1 VNKTS
6 HGAASLDYLALVE
19 EARRPVGA
27 APARTVRLAVVAEFS
42 IQHLLPLTR
51 ALAGRAGVLLEIYQ
65 ADYDSIEAEI
75 LDVSSGLHAFAP
87 RYVAILPAA
96 EKLKAKFYKSED
108 RAGFAAQMVARFTSL
123 WRAMNAGMTVIQGN
137 FVQPSERA
145 FGNFELKVR
154 DSLGAAVAAV
164 NAGLVEAARGENR
177 VLLCDVDHIAAEI
190 GRAAWAD
197 EALWSLAK
205 VPCRLDHL
213 PQLAQALVGSVLA
226 AEGKM
231 VKCLALDLDNTLW
244 GGVIGDDGL
253 AGIALGE
260 FDEGEAFVAF
270 QHFLKDLKNRGI
282 ILAVVSKND
291 MANALLPF
299 REHPHMVLREED
311 IAVFLASWDNKAD
324 NIRQLQVA
332 LNIGFDAIAFI
343 DDNPFE
349 RDLVRQFLPDVVVP
363 EMPEDPALYI
373 RALTASQLFETASYS
388 EADRDRPEQYRVEAQ
403 RELAKVAFTSL
414 EDYLKSL
421 GMNIAV
427 ERFTP
432 FQVPRIVQLMQR
444 SNQFNLTTQR
454 PGAGAVEALMCN
466 AQYLPLTVTLSDKF
480 GDYGLIS
487 VVILRLTP
495 SEIEIESYLMSCRV
509 LKRGVEDFVMN
520 EIFKLAAARGARR
533 VVGKYLR
540 TAKNGMVEKFYEDF
554 GFRKDYEWSNGDT
567 AWSLAPADY
576 APRDVYMAES
586 RVTI

>member
-1 VNKTS
+1 
-6 HGAASLDYLALVE
+6 LALVE
-19 EARRPVGA
+19 EARL
-27 APARTVRLAVVAEFS
+27 PASGVAVRLAVTAEFS
-42 IQHLLPLTR
+42 TPHLVPLLR
-51 ALAGRAGVLLEIYQ
+51 ALAARAGVALEIYE

-75 LDVSSGLHAFAP
+75 LDPGSGLYAFAP

-96 EKLKAKFYKSED
+96 EKLKAKFYRSED
-108 RAGFAAQMVARFTSL
+108 RAAFAARMVVRFTRL
-123 WRAMNAGMTVIQGN
+123 WAALRTSGATVIQGN
-137 FVQPSERA
+137 FVLPSERV
-145 FGNFELKVR
+145 FGHFEAKVAE
-154 DSLGAAVAAV
+154 SLGAVAARV
-164 NAGLVEAARGENR
+164 NAGLAEAARAENH

-205 VPCRLDHL
+205 LPCRLDHL
-213 PQLAQALVGSVLA
+213 PHLARAVVGQVLA
-226 AEGKM
+226 AEGRM
-231 VKCLALDLDNTLW
+231 IKCLALDLDNTLW

-270 QHFLKDLKNRGI
+270 QHFLKELKNRGI

-291 MANALLPF
+291 RDNALLPF

-311 IAVFLASWDNKAD
+311 ISVFIANWENKAD
-324 NIRQLQVA
+324 NIRKLRAA

-343 DDNPFE
+343 DDNPVE
-349 RDLVRQFLPDVVVP
+349 RDLVRRFLPEVVVP
-363 EMPEDPALYI
+363 EMPEDPALYV
-373 RALTASQLFETASYS
+373 RALGAAGLFETASFA
-388 EADRDRPEQYRVEAQ
+388 EADRERPGQYRVEAL
-403 RELAKVAFTSL
+403 RELAKDEFANLEEYLASL
-414 EDYLKSL
+414 DMK
-421 GMNIAV
+421 IAV

-454 PGAGAVEALMCN
+454 LGAGAVEALMRDEN
-466 AQYLPLTVTLSDKF
+466 VLPLTVTLCDKF

-487 VVILRLTP
+487 VVILRFAGA
-495 SEIEIESYLMSCRV
+495 EIEIDSYLMSCRV
-509 LKRGVEDFVMN
+509 LKRGVEQFVMN
-520 EIFKLAAARGARR
+520 EIFKLASARGVKR

-540 TAKNGMVEKFYEDF
+540 TAKNGMVAGFYENF

-576 APRDVYMAES
+576 APAVVHMAES
-586 RVTI
+586 RVIF

>member
-1 VNKTS
+1 M
-6 HGAASLDYLALVE
+6 
-19 EARRPVGA
+19 
-27 APARTVRLAVVAEFS
+27 
-42 IQHLLPLTR
+42 R
-51 ALAGRAGVLLEIYQ
+51 ALAARAGVLLEIYQ

-75 LDVSSGLHAFAP
+75 LDSSSGLHAFAP

-96 EKLKAKFYKSED
+96 EKLKVKFYRSED
-108 RAGFAAQMVARFTSL
+108 RLGFAAQMVARFTRL

-164 NAGLVEAARGENR
+164 NAGLVEAARGESH
-177 VLLCDVDHIAAEI
+177 VLFCDVDHIAAEI
-190 GRAAWAD
+190 GRSAWAD

-205 VPCRLDHL
+205 LPCRLDHL

-311 IAVFLASWDNKAD
+311 IAVFIANWDNKAD
-324 NIRQLQVA
+324 NIRQLQA
-332 LNIGFDAIAFI
+332 KLQIGFDAIAFI

-363 EMPEDPALYI
+363 EMPEDPALFI
-373 RALTASQLFETASYS
+373 RALTAEQLFETASYS

-403 RELAKVAFTSL
+403 RERAKDEFTNL
-414 EDYLKSL
+414 NDYLKSL
-421 GMNIAV
+421 GMRIAV

-454 PGAGAVEALMCN
+454 PGAGAVEALMRD

-487 VVILRLTP
+487 VVILRFAS

-520 EIFKLAAARGARR
+520 EIVKLAAARGARR

-540 TAKNGMVEKFYEDF
+540 TAKNGMVEKFYENF

-567 AWSLAPADY
+567 AWSLAPAEY

-586 RVTI
+586 RVTL